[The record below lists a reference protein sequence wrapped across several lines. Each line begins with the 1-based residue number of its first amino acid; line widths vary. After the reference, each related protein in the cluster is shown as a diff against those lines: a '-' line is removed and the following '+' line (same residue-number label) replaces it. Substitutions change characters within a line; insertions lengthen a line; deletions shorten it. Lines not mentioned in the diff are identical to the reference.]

1 MNSYKELDI
10 YTLSYALTIKSH
22 KLSMRLP
29 AYELYE
35 TGSQLRRASKSITTK
50 IDEGY
55 GRKRYKNDFVKFLT
69 YSHASC
75 DETLLHLNFIND
87 IHFENNEEELNALT
101 KTYDELG
108 RKIFNFIRYVED
120 NWK

>member
-1 MNSYKELDI
+1 
-10 YTLSYALTIKSH
+10 
-22 KLSMRLP
+22 MRLP

-35 TGSQLRRASKSITTK
+35 TGSQLRRASKSITTN
-50 IDEGY
+50 IVEGY